1 MDNNKICILTLLDL
15 SVAFDRIDH
24 QILLTRLQHSFGIS
38 GPALSWFSS
47 YLCNRTHAVTINSLQ
62 SEHTTL
68 HYGVPQ
74 GSVLGPVLFILYTQ
88 PLFNLV
94 SKHAV
99 NHHAFADDNQLYK
112 ISTLDSIHQSI
123 ETLQNCTTDVKSWM
137 SANKLQLMTTKLK
150 P

>member
-1 MDNNKICILTLLDL
+1 MATEQGHDGTCMYALCL
-15 SVAFDRIDH
+15 SGAVNPQVFV
-24 QILLTRLQHSFGIS
+24 
-38 GPALSWFSS
+38 WK
-47 YLCNRTHAVTINSLQ
+47 LCAVTINSLQ

-99 NHHAFADDNQLYK
+99 SHHAFADDNQLYK
-112 ISTLDSIHQSI
+112 ISTLDEIHQSI

-137 SANKLQLMTTKLK
+137 TANKFQLNDNKTEAMITL
-150 P
+150 

>member
-15 SVAFDRIDH
+15 SATFNTLDH
-24 QILLTRLQHSFGIS
+24 QIYFTRLQHSFGIS

-74 GSVLGPVLFILYTQ
+74 GSVLGPMLFILYTQ
-88 PLFNLV
+88 PLFNLI

-99 NHHAFADDNQLYK
+99 SHHAFANDNQLYK
-112 ISTLDSIHQSI
+112 VSTLDALFDAENWIQTQTI
-123 ETLQNCTTDVKSWM
+123 V
-137 SANKLQLMTTKLK
+137 
-150 P
+150 